1 MNWLGDEQQKIAFFL
16 NLHNF
21 LILFALCKHR
31 AQPKS
36 LLEWVQFKE
45 EVAVNVGRLVFSALD
60 IEVDILKTPLVLPT
74 KCFGTSL
81 HAVNQE
87 VKGNLPLFAV
97 RVKFREVVFGLFT
110 PTK

>member
-31 AQPKS
+31 APPKS
-36 LLEWVQFKE
+36 LLEWIQFKE
-45 EVAVNVGRLVFSALD
+45 EVALNVGRLLFSALD
-60 IEVDILKTPLVLPT
+60 IEVDILKTPLILPT
-74 KCFGTSL
+74 TFLGTSL
-81 HAVNQE
+81 HVVNQE
-87 VKGNLPLFAV
+87 LKANLPLFAV
-97 RVKFREVVFGLFT
+97 RMKFNELLFGLFT